1 MARERNS
8 LVIVQSTTERALM
21 MRSAELNVVSV
32 VSLLKPSS
40 CRKVACSVVK
50 GFATI
55 AMQCVP

>member
-1 MARERNS
+1 
-8 LVIVQSTTERALM
+8 M
-21 MRSAELNVVSV
+21 MRSAELNVVSD

-40 CRKVACSVVK
+40 CRKVACSVVT

>member
-1 MARERNS
+1 M
-8 LVIVQSTTERALM
+8 VIVLSTTERALM

-40 CRKVACSVVK
+40 CRKVVCSVVR

-55 AMQCVP
+55 AMRWVP